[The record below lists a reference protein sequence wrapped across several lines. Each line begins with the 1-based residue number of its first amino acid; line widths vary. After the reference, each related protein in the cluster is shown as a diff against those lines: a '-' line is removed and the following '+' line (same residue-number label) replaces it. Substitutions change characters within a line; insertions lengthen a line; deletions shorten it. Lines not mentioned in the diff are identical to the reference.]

1 MPVPAARQSVAM
13 EAAEGRN
20 LDHQGLEII
29 DTAECWELLG
39 RTPVGRVAFLEDG
52 ELTILPVNHAV
63 VGHRVVFRTLKGSLL
78 HEALMK
84 EPVAFQVDEF
94 DPATRT
100 GWSVLIRGVA
110 DVVEDD
116 ELADVDLQP
125 WADAVDRDDWVQVQA
140 EEVTGRRIVHEEG

>member
-1 MPVPAARQSVAM
+1 MD
-13 EAAEGRN
+13 AAEGRN
-20 LDHQGLEII
+20 LDHQGLEVL

-39 RTPVGRVAFLEDG
+39 RTPVGRVAFLEEG

-84 EPVAFQVDEF
+84 EPVAFQVDDF

-110 DVVEDD
+110 DVVDD
-116 ELADVDLQP
+116 DQLGEVDLQP
-125 WADAVDRDDWVQVQA
+125 WADAVDRQDWVQVQA
-140 EEVTGRRIVHEEG
+140 EEITGRRIVHDGA

>member
-1 MPVPAARQSVAM
+1 LPVPAARQSVAM

>member
-1 MPVPAARQSVAM
+1 MD
-13 EAAEGRN
+13 AAEGRN
-20 LDHQGLEII
+20 LDHQGLEVL

-39 RTPVGRVAFLEDG
+39 RTPVGRVAFVEEG

-116 ELADVDLQP
+116 DLADVDLHP
-125 WADAVDRDDWVQVQA
+125 WADAVGRDDWVQVQA
-140 EEVTGRRIVHEEG
+140 EEITGRRIVHDGD

>member
-1 MPVPAARQSVAM
+1 MD
-13 EAAEGRN
+13 AAEGRN
-20 LDHQGLEII
+20 LDHQGLEVL

-78 HEALMK
+78 HEALME

-110 DVVEDD
+110 EVVADEDLGDV
-116 ELADVDLQP
+116 ELHP
-125 WADAVDRDDWVQVQA
+125 WADGVDRDDWVQVQA
-140 EEVTGRRIVHEEG
+140 QEITGRRIVHDGA